1 MFRINFRLLGSI
13 ALLLSLA
20 HTINAQQNESFIA
33 EFTMSS
39 NDAVK
44 SSKII
49 NVIKP
54 NEKFDGYFVIPK
66 HFKSIFGNAGH
77 GGYDY
82 LNYEEIGSNPEFLIP
97 QWIENDSPLLGD
109 LEGFIKG
116 SDSKLVVSFQ
126 IKPIYSKDEKSTKKV
141 FLAKFAVITQEE
153 REVNNSIEIN
163 SKTKLYYKALKPTQN
178 GILDLGFLQA
188 AMPEYKFELAIKPLQ
203 KEEQTI
209 NVNSA
214 IYSEIRKSIQDYNLD
229 NTKFGLSTEVGV
241 YPPKE
246 VGLFKN
252 VNCLKNYEQFN
263 FVEMYNITSD
273 IADTIK
279 LTHPIYIADLKFP
292 FTLYNENKMKM
303 YSSYKTSDDVMHSS
317 YKIILIPISY
327 KKGKFIADVIVDY
340 AKLNL
345 NDGISRWS
353 PFKKRLVFDHKLTQL
368 EMPQENWSAVFTK
381 GKDKYE
387 VYGYSDYEKYISE
400 ILFIS
405 LNKVYK
411 EN

>member
-1 MFRINFRLLGSI
+1 LFRINFKLSTSI
-13 ALLLSLA
+13 AVLLFLA
-20 HTINAQQNESFIA
+20 QTLNAQQNESFIA

-44 SSKII
+44 SSKITFELEQ
-49 NVIKP
+49 

-66 HFKSIFGNAGH
+66 HFKSIFGSAGH

-82 LNYEEIGSNPEFLIP
+82 LNYEEIGSSPEFLIP

-116 SDSKLVVSFQ
+116 SDSKLVLSFQ
-126 IKPIYSKDEKSTKKV
+126 IKPIYSKDEKTTKKV
-141 FLAKFAVITQEE
+141 FLAKFAVIIQEE
-153 REVNNSIEIN
+153 KEVNNSIEIN
-163 SKTKLYYKALKPTQN
+163 SKTKLYYKALKPTHS
-178 GILDLGFLQA
+178 GILDLNFLQTV
-188 AMPEYKFELAIKPLQ
+188 MPEYKFELVIKPYQKSLQ
-203 KEEQTI
+203 TL
-209 NVNSA
+209 NANSA
-214 IYSEIRKSIQDYNLD
+214 IYSEIKKSLQDSNLD
-229 NTKFGLSTEVGV
+229 NTKFGLSTEIGV

-246 VGLFKN
+246 VGFFKN
-252 VNCLKNYEQFN
+252 VNCFKNYEQFN
-263 FVEMYNITSD
+263 FMEVYNITSD
-273 IADTIK
+273 NADTIK
-279 LTHPIYIADLKFP
+279 LDHPIYIAELKFP

-303 YSSYKTSDDVMHSS
+303 YNSYKTSSEVMHSS
-317 YKIILIPISY
+317 YKIMLIPISDE
-327 KKGKFIADVIVDY
+327 KGKLTADVIVDY
-340 AKLNL
+340 AKLSL

-353 PFKKRLVFDHKLTQL
+353 PFKKRLVFNHKLTQL

-387 VYGYSDYEKYISE
+387 IYGYSDYERYISE

>member
-1 MFRINFRLLGSI
+1 MFQINFKLFSSFAI
-13 ALLLSLA
+13 SLFLA
-20 HTINAQQNESFIA
+20 QTINAQQSESFIA

-44 SSKII
+44 SSKITF
-49 NVIKP
+49 VIEP

-66 HFKSIFGNAGH
+66 HFNSIFGNAGH

-82 LNYEEIGSNPEFLIP
+82 LNYEEIGSSPEFLIP

-126 IKPIYSKDEKSTKKV
+126 IKPIYSKVEKSTKKV
-141 FLAKFAVITQEE
+141 FLAKFAVISQEE
-153 REVNNSIEIN
+153 KEVNNIIEIN
-163 SKTKLYYKALKPTQN
+163 SKTKLYYKALKPTQS
-178 GILDLGFLQA
+178 GSLDLGFLQTVL
-188 AMPEYKFELAIKPLQ
+188 PEYKFELEIEALQ
-203 KEEQTI
+203 KARQI
-209 NVNSA
+209 LNVNSA
-214 IYSEIRKSIQDYNLD
+214 IYSEIKKSIQDSDLD
-229 NTKFGLSTEVGV
+229 NTKFGLSTEIGV

-252 VNCLKNYEQFN
+252 VNCFKNYEQFN
-263 FVEMYNITSD
+263 FAKIFYISSNMD
-273 IADTIK
+273 DTIK
-279 LTHPIYIADLKFP
+279 LANPIYLAELKFP
-292 FTLYNENKMKM
+292 FILYNEDKMRQ
-303 YSSYKTSDDVMHSS
+303 YSFYNTRKE
-317 YKIILIPISY
+317 ILLSNYRVILVPISY
-327 KKGKFIADVIVDY
+327 ERGKLTADVIVDY

-345 NDGISRWS
+345 NDGLSRWS

-368 EMPQENWSAVFTK
+368 EMPRENWSAVFTK

-387 VYGYSDYEKYISE
+387 IYGYSDYERYISE

>member
-1 MFRINFRLLGSI
+1 MFRINFKLVSTIAGLLF
-13 ALLLSLA
+13 LA
-20 HTINAQQNESFIA
+20 QTLKAQQSESFIA

-44 SSKII
+44 SSKITF
-49 NVIKP
+49 VIEP

-66 HFKSIFGNAGH
+66 HFNSIFGNAGH

-82 LNYEEIGSNPEFLIP
+82 LNYEEIGSSPEFLIP
-97 QWIENDSPLLGD
+97 PWIDNDSPLLDD

-116 SDSKLVVSFQ
+116 SDSKIVLSFQ
-126 IKPIYSKDEKSTKKV
+126 IKPIYSKVEKSTKKV
-141 FLAKFAVITQEE
+141 FLAKFAIINQEE
-153 REVNNSIEIN
+153 KEVNNSIEIS
-163 SKTKLYYKALKPTQN
+163 SKTKLYYKALKPTQS
-178 GILDLGFLQA
+178 GILDLGFLQTV
-188 AMPEYKFELAIKPLQ
+188 MPEYKFELTIKPYQKSLQ
-203 KEEQTI
+203 TL
-209 NVNSA
+209 NANSA
-214 IYSEIRKSIQDYNLD
+214 IYSEIKKSLQDSNLD
-229 NTKFGLSTEVGV
+229 NTKFGLSTEIGV

-263 FVEMYNITSD
+263 FTAIYNVASD
-273 IADTIK
+273 VADTIK
-279 LTHPIYIADLKFP
+279 LANPIYLAELKFP
-292 FTLYNENKMKM
+292 FSLYNEDKMKQ
-303 YSSYKTSDDVMHSS
+303 YSGYNTQKEILLSNYRVILVPMSYEKEKLT
-317 YKIILIPISY
+317 
-327 KKGKFIADVIVDY
+327 ADVIVDY
-340 AKLNL
+340 SKLNL

-387 VYGYSDYEKYISE
+387 IYGYSDYERYISE